1 MSEKIRNLEDHN
13 PTPPQPLAQIEPSPS
28 IRTNP
33 PLPERIV
40 LSSVWSSLD
49 RKAGAVIEFTARQ
62 LRVRASTWVIATVGV
77 LLMLLLL
84 ATYAEAMV
92 EGLEPVDDD
101 GDSVDWDEDGYP

>member
-1 MSEKIRNLEDHN
+1 MSEKIRNLDDDHN
-13 PTPPQPLAQIEPSPS
+13 PIPQPLAQDEPASPMLKTS
-28 IRTNP
+28 
-33 PLPERIV
+33 PLPDRIV
-40 LSSVWSSLD
+40 LNSVWSSLD

-101 GDSVDWDEDGYP
+101 GDSV